1 MDLKEFKGPR
11 TSLPDILLLSRSAP
25 AQHHGAGSAVRV
37 RTGPGVPGAAAAAA
51 APGSPGG
58 GAAAAAA
65 PRAQGGGLA
74 VQLRALQQVPGE
86 ALQQQLPT
94 PQEPHQQTPR
104 NPYQRMLRN
113 PPDRPPGNPNL
124 RPPPR
129 APGRR
134 AWAGWYLSGAPEL
147 GAGGGGQRGSP
158 GLCGADT
165 RAPGTSF
172 SRQGPD
178 LHLPDSSLLAHPPP
192 LYSSGSLNS
201 YLLTFLTTTYPET
214 IKKYLH
220 GLVTPVGPRQ
230 EGI

>member
-1 MDLKEFKGPR
+1 MALALR
-11 TSLPDILLLSRSAP
+11 CACALALVCLALLLLLRP
-25 AQHHGAGSAVRV
+25 RGA
-37 RTGPGVPGAAAAAA
+37 
-51 APGSPGG
+51 
-58 GAAAAAA
+58 
-65 PRAQGGGLA
+65 L
-74 VQLRALQQVPGE
+74 GE
-86 ALQQQLPT
+86 ALQPQQPPGPRAADWLSNFAHFNKYLEKLFNSRKLPT

-147 GAGGGGQRGSP
+147 GAGGSGQRGSP

>member
-1 MDLKEFKGPR
+1 MKERRLCAARAHWPWCAWRCCCCGPGEPWGR
-11 TSLPDILLLSRSAP
+11 SCSRSSP
-25 AQHHGAGSAVRV
+25 PGPGR
-37 RTGPGVPGAAAAAA
+37 RTGCPTSPTSTSTWRSSSTAAL
-51 APGSPGG
+51 SLRT
-58 GAAAAAA
+58 
-65 PRAQGGGLA
+65 PRNLKT
-74 VQLRALQQVPGE
+74 LKTPRK
-86 ALQQQLPT
+86 LPT

-134 AWAGWYLSGAPEL
+134 AWAGWHLSGAPEL
-147 GAGGGGQRGSP
+147 GAGGAGQRGSP
-158 GLCGADT
+158 GLCGVDT

-201 YLLTFLTTTYPET
+201 YLLTFLTTTYPKT
-214 IKKYLH
+214 IK
-220 GLVTPVGPRQ
+220 RN
-230 EGI
+230 ISMAW

>member
-86 ALQQQLPT
+86 ALQQQKAANTTRTPPANTTKPLPANAT
-94 PQEPHQQTPR
+94 KPPRQTTGKPQPPPSSQGPR
-104 NPYQRMLRN
+104 GEEQVVLPL
-113 PPDRPPGNPNL
+113 PPGPSQ
-124 RPPPR
+124 P
-129 APGRR
+129 
-134 AWAGWYLSGAPEL
+134 
-147 GAGGGGQRGSP
+147 
-158 GLCGADT
+158 
-165 RAPGTSF
+165 
-172 SRQGPD
+172 
-178 LHLPDSSLLAHPPP
+178 
-192 LYSSGSLNS
+192 
-201 YLLTFLTTTYPET
+201 
-214 IKKYLH
+214 
-220 GLVTPVGPRQ
+220 VTPAMSRAEMAGAHRGPVPEKLDVRMALS
-230 EGI
+230 